1 MHKCL
6 RFDFFAQQFP
16 RDIAEDYE
24 LADDESATRSP
35 LNCGEVVIV
44 LPGTGSNENEIGW
57 FFQTLYDDI
66 SKDQWA

>member
-24 LADDESATRSP
+24 LADDELATRSP

-44 LPGTGSNENEIGW
+44 LPGTGSNENEIG
-57 FFQTLYDDI
+57 
-66 SKDQWA
+66 